1 MARLSGQTS
10 TAYRS
15 ASAKAVHSFCR
26 TTAAAAAASG
36 FCCMTFDWIPRQTRV
51 TSPKPQTTFCFGSTG
66 ILLYCR
72 ASSTCERIYG
82 IYFYISQQIRIC
94 SAPSP
99 VSAAY
104 YHMRSHTVNGYLT
117 YIYDSTAN
125 RELLRCTRCVC
136 CILLRAL
143 SCCTAVLLLLGV
155 CGVMISRCFRCLPF
169 AVRSTDL
176 TKPRQIVRC
185 TVQDAHFIR
194 MYQMYAYGISI
205 RV

>member
-1 MARLSGQTS
+1 MMIQSLGSNGYLSLVSSQIAHSITNYCAPGSTLVFGSIYSYMYLCYFLRAARSVSGFHAMIQCLKNMLGRRVLCWVVCTDVLQAFGATKCRTLPTQRLRHMLIRLAVNWPLMARLSGQTS

-82 IYFYISQQIRIC
+82 IYFYIS
-94 SAPSP
+94 
-99 VSAAY
+99 
-104 YHMRSHTVNGYLT
+104 
-117 YIYDSTAN
+117 
-125 RELLRCTRCVC
+125 
-136 CILLRAL
+136 
-143 SCCTAVLLLLGV
+143 
-155 CGVMISRCFRCLPF
+155 
-169 AVRSTDL
+169 
-176 TKPRQIVRC
+176 
-185 TVQDAHFIR
+185 
-194 MYQMYAYGISI
+194 
-205 RV
+205 